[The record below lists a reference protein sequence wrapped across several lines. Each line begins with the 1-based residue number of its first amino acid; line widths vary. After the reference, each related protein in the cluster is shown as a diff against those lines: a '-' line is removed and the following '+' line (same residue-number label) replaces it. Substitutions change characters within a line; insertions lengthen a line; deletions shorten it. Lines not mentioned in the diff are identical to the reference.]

1 MGKSIRKFG
10 CLKRAAS
17 AAPEALP
24 SLRSKSNICNLQVPA
39 GVSFGNSSLI
49 ISLSIIH
56 INSALSKFRQSSA
69 KFRRFKT
76 KEQKHNLAYFH
87 LHKLTLL
94 FQSELFVHQIEAHF
108 SITKSIH
115 SKNNFYH
122 LFSIFLRYCQFDIFY
137 WEHFHF
143 SYNFLRYFR
152 SQKFVPG
159 FGPAIYISQT

>member
-115 SKNNFYH
+115 SKNNCIPFIFNIFKI
-122 LFSIFLRYCQFDIFY
+122 LSI
-137 WEHFHF
+137 
-143 SYNFLRYFR
+143 
-152 SQKFVPG
+152 
-159 FGPAIYISQT
+159 